1 MAEQYFKEIVD
12 RKGYKVDS
20 EDRAIFEKE
29 ISKSNFG
36 LGCADMIE
44 FILYDSANNQL
55 PQGDSGELV
64 RYIFIDDDNVNDY
77 FIISKNN
84 KTKKKNDTI
93 EFIVDLEKLITEAGY
108 ANGIFRTQVTLLNRR
123 TGIENIEGNNLWV
136 HEISPSRTEIRLLP
150 NRAKG
155 KNKDLEKRYSMF
167 TDEKNFRDDTIYYV
181 NVFIENIN
189 LQKVLEDFFLVKGKE
204 EDGVRYA
211 KLILKE
217 FKLDS
222 FELLLQRV
230 KTKFIESMQYY
241 SQKRI
246 WDINDNRYGK
256 PIGPDYDCVELSIS
270 DIENASFE
278 SLIRCIDF
286 YLPKR
291 DIKTKSVLT
300 KEEQITLDKVKQIL
314 KSSTSN
320 AVYEST
326 EPDSAEVQ
334 GCTDPNSLNY
344 NKYATVDD
352 GSCMYPDIDVEIRGC
367 TDPNALNYNP
377 NATVDDGSCTFKPNT
392 ETKNYYIHSDAGTIK
407 YRTSNGKTEEKNG
420 VMYDSFSCTHIV
432 GSVTF
437 KGDVREYPK
446 LKPTNTSSL
455 YRLRNTRGNGI
466 DAIGFNDI
474 NVDYNPFRNNQASPI
489 SLTYKDASGASQK
502 TSYISTGEETT
513 ICAQDGS
520 IVGFPGISVTRIGNC
535 TDGIIPPDIVDTFD
549 EIPNFEEVVVFGN
562 DPFGNVT
569 SDNIII
575 NSTNYR

>member
-93 EFIVDLEKLITEAGY
+93 EFIVDLEKLIIEAGY

-155 KNKDLEKRYSMF
+155 KNKDLERRYSMF

-204 EDGVRYA
+204 EDGIRYA

-246 WDINDNRYGK
+246 CY
-256 PIGPDYDCVELSIS
+256 
-270 DIENASFE
+270 
-278 SLIRCIDF
+278 
-286 YLPKR
+286 
-291 DIKTKSVLT
+291 
-300 KEEQITLDKVKQIL
+300 
-314 KSSTSN
+314 
-320 AVYEST
+320 
-326 EPDSAEVQ
+326 
-334 GCTDPNSLNY
+334 
-344 NKYATVDD
+344 
-352 GSCMYPDIDVEIRGC
+352 
-367 TDPNALNYNP
+367 
-377 NATVDDGSCTFKPNT
+377 
-392 ETKNYYIHSDAGTIK
+392 
-407 YRTSNGKTEEKNG
+407 
-420 VMYDSFSCTHIV
+420 
-432 GSVTF
+432 
-437 KGDVREYPK
+437 
-446 LKPTNTSSL
+446 
-455 YRLRNTRGNGI
+455 
-466 DAIGFNDI
+466 
-474 NVDYNPFRNNQASPI
+474 
-489 SLTYKDASGASQK
+489 
-502 TSYISTGEETT
+502 
-513 ICAQDGS
+513 
-520 IVGFPGISVTRIGNC
+520 
-535 TDGIIPPDIVDTFD
+535 
-549 EIPNFEEVVVFGN
+549 
-562 DPFGNVT
+562 
-569 SDNIII
+569 
-575 NSTNYR
+575 